1 MWKYHHLCLTAAH
14 QSLLLITHLPVT
26 FLLGSALGP
35 TGKLILYLF
44 CENIS
49 ESLLSH
55 LNLSL

>member
-26 FLLGSALGP
+26 FLLRSAFGS

-44 CENIS
+44 CENLS
-49 ESLLSH
+49 ELLPSH
-55 LNLSL
+55 LNLSP